1 MMRSASLFGAM
12 LAALAA
18 CAGIADVRAE
28 QTVYDVEIVRT
39 LPHDESAYTQG
50 LFVHEGQ
57 IYESAGQ
64 YGASSLRR
72 GDIESGDI
80 LEELE
85 IERRYFAEGAAVL
98 DGRIYQLT
106 WREGTGFIYDLEGF
120 AAGPIGEF
128 AYAGEG
134 WGLTTDGERLIM
146 SDGSNALRFL
156 DPETLDE
163 SGRVEV
169 EYDGRAIQ
177 RLNELEYVDG
187 EVFAN
192 IHHSDLIVRIDP
204 GTGAVTGVIDARALR
219 AALGRDG
226 WSAEVLNGI
235 AYDADEERLYLTGKY
250 WPRLFEVRLVRR
262 ETEASAQ

>member
-1 MMRSASLFGAM
+1 MTRYATVFGA
-12 LAALAA
+12 LLFVVSA
-18 CAGIADVRAE
+18 CASIAGARAE

-39 LPHDESAYTQG
+39 LPHDRNAYTQG
-50 LFVHEGQ
+50 LFVHDGQ

-72 GDIESGDI
+72 GDVESGDI
-80 LEELE
+80 LERTDLDD
-85 IERRYFAEGAAVL
+85 RYFAEGAAIL

-106 WREGTGFIYDLEGF
+106 WREGTGFIYD
-120 AAGPIGEF
+120 AATFERTGRF
-128 AYAGEG
+128 SYRGEG
-134 WGLTTDGERLIM
+134 WGLTSDGDRLIM

-156 DPETLDE
+156 DPETLE
-163 SGRVEV
+163 ETGRVDV
-169 EYDGRAIQ
+169 EYDGRPIH
-177 RLNELEYVDG
+177 RLNELEFVNG

-204 GTGAVTGVIDARALR
+204 DTGAVAGVIDARPLR

-235 AYDADEERLYLTGKY
+235 AYDADEDRLYLTGKY
-250 WPRLFEVRLVRR
+250 WPNLFEVKLVKRD
-262 ETEASAQ
+262 AAGSAQ